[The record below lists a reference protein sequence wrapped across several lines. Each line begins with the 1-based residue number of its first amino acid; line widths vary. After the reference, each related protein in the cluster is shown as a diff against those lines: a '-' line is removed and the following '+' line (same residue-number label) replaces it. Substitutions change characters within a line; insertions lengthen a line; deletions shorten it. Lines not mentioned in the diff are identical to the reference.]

1 MSQEFRGLTSEE
13 RAALESGLSLASR
26 LGDAAPPLTAAH
38 VQDLYDTLSSQYPE
52 YGEGI
57 IAAGLA
63 FGELLAQKVPLEW
76 VRVKDEFGEETVLAI
91 PDLKIFCSPVSMI
104 QKRVR
109 ESARVSITDLCHAM
123 ASELQRMADSGE
135 YDSRP

>member
-26 LGDAAPPLTAAH
+26 LADAAPPLTAAH

-63 FGELLAQKVPLEW
+63 FILS
-76 VRVKDEFGEETVLAI
+76 VRMKRTSAMPSSSMVMETRSFMTFFLI
-91 PDLKIFCSPVSMI
+91 WWRFLRLKC
-104 QKRVR
+104 
-109 ESARVSITDLCHAM
+109 
-123 ASELQRMADSGE
+123 ASKA
-135 YDSRP
+135 SRQAPALPHVA